1 MISERQRRGNVMRR
15 AICNSNVEF
24 ASLCVYMSRRKF
36 ETLFFKFK
44 SVVQHH
50 LNIIL
55 NTRKRR
61 RESDMANRLLIRD
74 TFVEIVRIFSKSSKD
89 RGRTQLSVKF
99 LDFV

>member
-1 MISERQRRGNVMRR
+1 MSGRYLNEKEILSHNLANCEAHSINMLKKVLLSIFMISEGQRRGNVMRR

-24 ASLCVYMSRRKF
+24 ASLCVDMSRRKF

-55 NTRKRR
+55 NIRKR
-61 RESDMANRLLIRD
+61 I
-74 TFVEIVRIFSKSSKD
+74 
-89 RGRTQLSVKF
+89 
-99 LDFV
+99 